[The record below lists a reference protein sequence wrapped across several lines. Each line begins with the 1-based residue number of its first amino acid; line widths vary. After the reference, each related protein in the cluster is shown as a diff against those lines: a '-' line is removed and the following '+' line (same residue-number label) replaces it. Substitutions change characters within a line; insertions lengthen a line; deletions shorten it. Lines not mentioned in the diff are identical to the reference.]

1 MSMLLCGQNERRLLL
16 LLFPWFG
23 VDQEFE
29 VPDFEEVVAYLSGND
44 TDGAES
50 ATPQEGGGS
59 SSGGAQGG
67 ATTANPFHTGSD
79 LAVEESAETTPLV

>member
-1 MSMLLCGQNERRLLL
+1 VVE
-16 LLFPWFG
+16 
-23 VDQEFE
+23 QEFE

-44 TDGAES
+44 TDGADS
-50 ATPQEGGGS
+50 ATPQEGGSSSSSSSSS

-67 ATTANPFHTGSD
+67 TTTANPFHTGSD